1 MNAEEREQL
10 IEAKARITA
19 DLAAVRLE
27 RYRLES
33 VDVRIRDYIAGV
45 AADPAGHCV
54 WEIGRAHV

>member
-54 WEIGRAHV
+54 